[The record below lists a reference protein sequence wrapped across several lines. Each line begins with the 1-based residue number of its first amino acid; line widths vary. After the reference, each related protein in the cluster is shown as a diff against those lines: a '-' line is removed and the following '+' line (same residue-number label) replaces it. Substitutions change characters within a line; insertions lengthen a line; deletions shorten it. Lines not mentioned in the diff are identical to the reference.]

1 MEWMLN
7 IIKIKIIMKYII
19 SILISAGII
28 AGAVVFSSNDSTIL
42 GSVAVSGEYNSVTT
56 YSKLGVPLFTN
67 VQTIKSNTS
76 GTLGSVVITGA
87 VAGSMRFMDATST
100 TDISSSSIAIFPAST
115 AAGTYT
121 FDVNF
126 YRGLIV
132 ESTSTLLPTTTI
144 TYR

>member
-1 MEWMLN
+1 
-7 IIKIKIIMKYII
+7 MKYII